1 MGKQENQAV
10 QNLHLTLLSK
20 SFLLGGK
27 KKKRRVYIQSWVKI
41 SLLLKTEGCTLQDRE
56 IVDLSSKSVN

>member
-1 MGKQENQAV
+1 MGKQENRAV

-20 SFLLGGK
+20 SFLLGG

>member
-1 MGKQENQAV
+1 MGKQENRVV
-10 QNLHLTLLSK
+10 QSLHLTLLSK

-27 KKKRRVYIQSWVKI
+27 KKRRVYIQPWVKI

>member
-1 MGKQENQAV
+1 MGKQENRAV

-27 KKKRRVYIQSWVKI
+27 KKGVYIQSWVKI